1 MTDIFEFYRPMEL
14 NFMVIEVLG
23 LTSGKNIK
31 VIVFQGDN
39 ELITVGSDKESDLV
53 VADCTV
59 SKKQA
64 KIKLDLV

>member
-1 MTDIFEFYRPMEL
+1 
-14 NFMVIEVLG
+14 MVIEVLG